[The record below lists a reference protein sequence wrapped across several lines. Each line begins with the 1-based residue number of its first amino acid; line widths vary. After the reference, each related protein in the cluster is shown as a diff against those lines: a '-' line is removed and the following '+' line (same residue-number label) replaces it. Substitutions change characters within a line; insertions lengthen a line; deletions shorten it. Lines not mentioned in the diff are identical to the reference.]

1 MRRSPARPHQA
12 DARSAAGPG
21 RTRCHRSGTPTQAR
35 QPCAGELPCSC
46 WSAAGVHGEDRLP
59 CGPKWFSGSAALA
72 SGQLL
77 RSVPGQH
84 TVTSGRARGKG
95 ELERSTAHRNEL
107 GVLAEELAKRLR
119 EVQARGE
126 LLDAERAMFDL
137 AASASWSISARA
149 DMMRA
154 AGWPPFP
161 GCPSRTRGAGG
172 QPDGAQGLRCDRS
185 AGRHRRTAHTGTRH
199 GHAGEL
205 EHANSPF
212 LIRYRGQR
220 RAAGDRRPR
229 DRVSGQD
236 NPGLC

>member
-1 MRRSPARPHQA
+1 MPALLLGRAGHDVIALERRTK
-12 DARSAAGPG
+12 PG
-21 RTRCHRSGTPTQAR
+21 S
-35 QPCAGELPCSC
+35 L
-46 WSAAGVHGEDRLP
+46 
-59 CGPKWFSGSAALA
+59 
-72 SGQLL
+72 
-77 RSVPGQH
+77 
-84 TVTSGRARGKG
+84 ARGKG

-212 LIRYRGQR
+212 LIRYRGNAEPR
-220 RAAGDRRPR
+220 ETAGRETGFQGRTTQASDRR
-229 DRVSGQD
+229 
-236 NPGLC
+236 